1 MIDPRQ
7 VHVTRHSIE
16 KFFLQLLQTRWLF
29 FPVVCTPTI
38 FLLSDPN
45 GRTLV
50 SRVRFLERKKREAN
64 EHPTS
69 QRFVKNERKRRRS
82 CLLITATTQ
91 WTLYY
96 IYICIFNAPR
106 GTRLL
111 ARTDREQ
118 RRKIDVFT
126 DHVTF
131 KISRITHVNEA
142 SYSCILEEFLG

>member
-1 MIDPRQ
+1 MTLFPRC
-7 VHVTRHSIE
+7 VHAYNFPSLRSQRPYTRFTSTFPGKE
-16 KFFLQLLQTRWLF
+16 EERSKRTRQ
-29 FPVVCTPTI
+29 
-38 FLLSDPN
+38 
-45 GRTLV
+45 
-50 SRVRFLERKKREAN
+50 
-64 EHPTS
+64 PTS